1 MAEISTAITVPAV
14 FAKSLPLPINAVT
27 VTPAI
32 KNLDP
37 QIRREPLPFWEGG
50 DVMDYRL
57 FPTIDRSGTISGTV
71 KVQGVLQ
78 NRARVSL
85 YYRRTGALIQTTY
98 TNAAGEFEFK
108 CGLNRNVSDYYAVAI
123 TEQPFNAQVFDKLT
137 PI

>member
-1 MAEISTAITVPAV
+1 MAEYTLAISAIDV

-27 VTPAI
+27 VVPAI
-32 KNLDP
+32 KNFEP

-50 DVMDYRL
+50 DVMNTVT
-57 FPTIDRSGTISGTV
+57 FPKVDREGAISGTV
-71 KVQGVLQ
+71 RVQGVLQ

-98 TNAAGEFEFK
+98 TNAAGEFEFE

-123 TEQPFNAQVFDKLT
+123 TDQPFNAQVFDKLQ
-137 PI
+137 PK